1 MYPDDQHESMTKTS
15 TETESTAMTR
25 REWLGRLPLPA
36 VATAVGAALMFHER
50 HLEAQTIQPRSVDT
64 DSNDSGAR
72 VYNIRTYGA
81 KGDGA
86 TLDSAALQSAVDACH
101 ADGGGTV
108 LVPSGRFLIGSTEL
122 KSNVS
127 LHIVAGGTLLGIGD
141 GREYPPVDAVP
152 LEGDATMRDG
162 NRALLYAV
170 GATNIRIEGAG
181 TIDGQGSL
189 FFPTVPGL
197 PGPSK
202 PGDLRRPYHLMFYRC
217 ERIVLRDLTLVDCA
231 YHSVRVIQS
240 RRLHI
245 DNIYMYNHK
254 NVNCDGF
261 HFISA
266 EHVTLSNCTIY
277 VQDDACAMFGSSRFI
292 TITNCFF
299 STRWSVFRFGGGIA
313 EDITVSNCICK
324 QVYGC
329 PIKFQGN
336 EGSRFQNI
344 SFSNLLLDDVT
355 GPIYISIGTESGR
368 PVNPG
373 LTPNMPAAPMW
384 PPTARNISFSHIR
397 GTVTTNPGQ
406 FPDMPPASNPG
417 RPGERF
423 SCITLNAVGNAVME
437 NISFSDIHLTFG
449 GGGSADAAGRREL
462 PNVAG
467 EYFVLGAM
475 PAYGFYARNSRG
487 ITLDNVRLEIITS
500 DLRPALILDHVQDVA
515 IRGLQVQGDPAS
527 ESVLRFV
534 NTKDVL
540 LTATRLLTPAAVFLQ
555 VEGTENSNIK
565 AAGSDLSKAK
575 VPLAFNDGASEKM
588 VRFEQ

>member
-1 MYPDDQHESMTKTS
+1 MTKHS
-15 TETESTAMTR
+15 MEEESATMTR

-36 VATAVGAALMFHER
+36 VSAALMLHER
-50 HLEAQTIQPRSVDT
+50 RVDAQTVRPRYVGA

-72 VYNIRTYGA
+72 VYNIRNYGA

-86 TLDSAALQSAVDACH
+86 TLDSAALQRAVDACH

-141 GREYPPVDAVP
+141 GREYPPVEAVP

-170 GATNIRIEGAG
+170 QASNIRIDGAG
-181 TIDGQGSL
+181 TIDGQGGL
-189 FFPTVPGL
+189 FFPTVHGL

-240 RRLHI
+240 RRIHI

-254 NVNCDGF
+254 NVNNDGF
-261 HFISA
+261 HFIST

-277 VQDDACAMFGSSRFI
+277 VQDDACAMFGSSKFI

-336 EGSRFQNI
+336 QGSRFENI

-355 GPIYISIGTESGR
+355 GPIYISLGPENGR

-373 LTPNMPAAPMW
+373 LTPDEAVVLSR

-406 FPDMPPASNPG
+406 ISDMPPASNPG

-437 NISFSDIHLTFG
+437 NISFTDIHLTFG
-449 GGGSADAAGRREL
+449 GGGDADAAGRREL
-462 PNVAG
+462 PNEAG
-467 EYFVLGAM
+467 EYFLLGAM

-487 ITLDNVRLEIITS
+487 ITLDNIRLEIATA

-515 IRGLQVQGDPAS
+515 IRGLQVQSDPES
-527 ESVLRFV
+527 ESVLRFI

-540 LTATRLLTPAAVFLQ
+540 LTATRILTPVAVFLQ
-555 VEGTENSNIK
+555 VEGIESNNIK
-565 AAGSDLSKAK
+565 VDGGDLSKAK
-575 VPLAFNDGASEKM
+575 VPLAFNDGASEKI
-588 VRFEQ
+588 VRVEH